1 MGIKKLDDPVQEAPL
16 APWPSL
22 GSGCL
27 KRGRWVVAAA
37 GVWETVQLWAVG
49 GGKEEAAL
57 RPATVLGVWPDG
69 SDGTDINSLCR
80 SHNERVVAVADDFC
94 KVHLFQ
100 YPCAR
105 AKVRPPGV
113 SRSLP
118 GRLGLG
124 AQGAQSAQ
132 LDLPS
137 NPGTKSRVRWPW
149 KSCDQRPVHSRRLA
163 PHLAGRQGRQYLPVA
178 SAGCRGRGA
187 SSSHALSNPLP
198 VPRLLS
204 RRLTA
209 AGLDPPALG
218 VALPHPNPRTS
229 GRPFLNLETFLI
241 AHFPGGGERHPCTHC
256 IDPLTEPGS
265 PSLGPDS
272 RCLLRGNKPKAKS
285 PPSPFVGRGWAPSG
299 PFGGG
304 DERKERGKGEGA

>member
-1 MGIKKLDDPVQEAPL
+1 M
-16 APWPSL
+16 
-22 GSGCL
+22 
-27 KRGRWVVAAA
+27 R
-37 GVWETVQLWAVG
+37 LWAVG
-49 GGKEEAAL
+49 GGKEEAPL

-113 SRSLP
+113 SQGLP
-118 GRLGLG
+118 GRVG
-124 AQGAQSAQ
+124 AQGARSAQ
-132 LDLPS
+132 LDHS
-137 NPGTKSRVRWPW
+137 CNPGTKSRVRWPR

-163 PHLAGRQGRQYLPVA
+163 PHLAGRQGRQHLPVA

-187 SSSHALSNPLP
+187 SSSYALSNPLP

-209 AGLDPPALG
+209 AGLDPSALG
-218 VALPHPNPRTS
+218 VALPHPNPWTS

-256 IDPLTEPGS
+256 IDPLAEPGS

-272 RCLLRGNKPKAKS
+272 RCLLRGNKPEAKS

-304 DERKERGKGEGA
+304 DERKERGKGEGAETMQMTGKAACK